1 MCKEKNVTYRL
12 HDNSA
17 AGENASDPLSFHFS
31 KMGAVRVKFF
41 L

>member
-1 MCKEKNVTYRL
+1 MYVEENVTYRL
-12 HDNSA
+12 HDSSA

-31 KMGAVRVKFF
+31 KMGAVRVNFF